1 MTCIRVITPFVIV
14 FCLLATS
21 NVLPQSKEE
30 LPSSATAIQSKSEDV
45 LLDVI
50 VRDKS
55 GRPVTDLK
63 PEDFQIFD
71 NGEPRKID
79 SFRLVH
85 GTEMIATGGV
95 RTKLDPLRQIRLIT
109 MIFQCWST
117 DARRL
122 AHDAALGLLKGELPP
137 NVYIAV
143 MTIDHS
149 IEVVQT
155 YTNDSRLLR
164 KAIDRATV
172 SGSTDFSADTLA
184 VYSGLQGADAPEATT
199 TADKVV
205 KSPTDTMD
213 AMMAAIIKN
222 TRRNAATQEGRI
234 AIYALLDAVK
244 EQYRLPGRKSVL
256 YFREGGFSIPQG
268 SEQVFENVI
277 SVANRSNVSFYAID
291 AQGLTP
297 QALNSAAASRLN
309 DAAQVGGEGVMSST
323 DDRVGDTDAIIEGTR
338 ANTQLTLRN
347 LAEST
352 GGTLIANTNDLA
364 GPLHRFAEDVQTY
377 YEISYPPEVKNYDG
391 SFHKI
396 TVKVKE
402 SNLRVQSRSGYFALP
417 PALKASSADLQAYE
431 VPLLNALDAGQPP
444 RDFAFHSGV
453 MHFQDEK
460 DRPVSVLAIDVPFAN
475 LTFAAKDENQFEARL
490 SYEALVR
497 NEAGEV
503 IKKFQNEIPIN
514 VPSEKLEALK
524 NSRFIYADHFELPPG
539 HYTVAVA
546 VLDSEKENRIS
557 VRKTSLTVSA
567 PRILG
572 LSSVSFIR
580 HLAEKDAAAEI
591 SNPYDPLLVGSKV
604 ISPDLDPVA
613 HKITDKNLPFYLVVY
628 TANTVATPPRLTME
642 LSAGGMMLGRTEIDL
657 GKADGQG
664 RIQYVGTIPAGVLSP
679 GEYSVRFVL
688 QQGAEGADETA
699 FFRVQ

>member
-1 MTCIRVITPFVIV
+1 MV
-14 FCLLATS
+14 FCLLAAS
-21 NVLPQSKEE
+21 YVLPQSKE
-30 LPSSATAIQSKSEDV
+30 LPSAATAIQSKSEDV

-50 VRDKS
+50 VRHKS

-85 GTEMIATGGV
+85 GTEVIATGGV

-149 IEVVQT
+149 IEVIQT
-155 YTNDSRLLR
+155 YTNDPRLLR

-199 TADKVV
+199 TADKIV
-205 KSPTDTMD
+205 KSPTDNMD

-222 TRRNAATQEGRI
+222 MRRNASIQEGRI

-244 EQYRLPGRKSVL
+244 EQHRLPGRKSVL
-256 YFREGGFSIPQG
+256 YFREGGLSIPQG

-277 SVANRSNVSFYAID
+277 SVANGSNVSFYAID

-297 QALNSAAASRLN
+297 QVLNSAAASRLN
-309 DAAQVGGEGVMSST
+309 AAAQVADGGVGVMSST
-323 DDRVGDTDAIIEGTR
+323 DDRVGDADAVIESTR

-402 SNLRVQSRSGYFALP
+402 INLRVQSRSGYFALP
-417 PALKASSADLQAYE
+417 PALTASSADLQAYE
-431 VPLLNALDAGQPP
+431 VPLLNALDAAQPP

-453 MHFQDEK
+453 MHFREEK

-497 NEAGEV
+497 NDAGEV
-503 IKKFQNEIPIN
+503 IKKFHNEIPIN

-567 PRILG
+567 PRLLG

-580 HLAEKDAAAEI
+580 HLAEKDAAAEM

-628 TANTVATPPRLTME
+628 TDNTVAPPPRLTME
-642 LSAGGMMLGRTEIDL
+642 LNAGGMMLGRTEIDL

-664 RIQYVGTIPAGVLSP
+664 RIEYVGTIPAGVLNP
-679 GEYSVRFVL
+679 GDYSVRFVL
-688 QQGAEGADETA
+688 QQGTEAADETA